1 MAHHADP
8 GLTMTRPR
16 QRGFTLIELII
27 FIVVVG
33 ATSP

>member
-1 MAHHADP
+1 MGAAFARRSIK
-8 GLTMTRPR
+8 G